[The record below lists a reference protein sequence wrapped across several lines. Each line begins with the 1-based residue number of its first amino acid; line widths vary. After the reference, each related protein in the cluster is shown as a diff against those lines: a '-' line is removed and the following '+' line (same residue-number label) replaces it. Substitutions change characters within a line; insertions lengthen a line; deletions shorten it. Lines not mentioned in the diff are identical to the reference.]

1 MADIKVKVSALT
13 TATTLNGGDFLM
25 LVQQGTSLKCDLN
38 TLAQKLP
45 SRVVVLEASEA
56 PATGALATN
65 KLVSKITITAVA
77 AAYTLAA
84 GTHGME
90 KQIVCSTAAGATP
103 TAVVTVTS
111 GVGVATLTFNALG
124 DTALL
129 KNVDGLWYVMATN
142 SVAIA

>member
-25 LVQQGTSLKCDLN
+25 IVQAGSSLKVDLN

-56 PATGALATN
+56 VATGALATN
-65 KLVSKITITAVA
+65 KLVSKITVTTVA

-90 KQIVCSTAAGATP
+90 KQIVCSALSGATP
-103 TAVVTVTS
+103 TAVVTVT
-111 GVGVATLTFNALG
+111 GGAGVASLSFNAIG
-124 DTALL
+124 DTIYL
-129 KNVDGLWYVMATN
+129 KNVDGLWYVMGSN
-142 SVAIA
+142 SVAIS